1 MQQATRSTVL
11 VGIREIAEHLRR
23 GPKVV
28 RRLIRDKGLPVTLE
42 EGAYMTT
49 PQALDLWVTERA
61 TRCGHK
67 QTASDH
73 KETPIG

>member
-1 MQQATRSTVL
+1 
-11 VGIREIAEHLRR
+11 
-23 GPKVV
+23 
-28 RRLIRDKGLPVTLE
+28 LIRDEGLPVTLE

-61 TRCGHK
+61 TRYGHK